1 MKQRSKILLALFLS
15 ASLAVTPVASVSV
28 LAEDLDFTAVE
39 EVDVVP
45 EEEIS
50 DSEEVSTSTD
60 DSVLA
65 DDSDLAADITTDDPD
80 LTTDDFTVDTSTFSA
95 DEADVFTS
103 GETSDQDVTEAKTH
117 SIKVSVTNSEGV
129 ASGMYA
135 MDDAI
140 VTKQDDGTYLVKM
153 HQASENRNYMALV
166 NGTTADDI
174 TAATQHKVDWY
185 IADSSYY
192 YTIPVASLSDTV
204 YASFSKTTNVNKGSK
219 WSNVQTITFDT
230 TSMADTDKSD
240 VDASGMNKQ
249 AALDYS
255 SVDAALAT
263 VPEDLSIYTDET
275 ANAVTFA
282 VNALNGTYKAA
293 TQDDVDKLA
302 TAITDAV
309 NALVKK
315 AVEEAKTHSIKVSVT
330 NSEGVASGMYAMD
343 DAIVTKQDDGTYLV
357 KMHQA
362 SENRNYMALVNGT
375 TADDITAATQH
386 KVDWYIADS
395 SYYYTIPVASLSD
408 TVYASFS
415 KTTNV
420 NKGSKWSNVQTITFD
435 TTSMADTDKSDVDAS
450 GMNKQAALDYSSVD
464 AALAT
469 VPEDLSIYTDE
480 TANAVT
486 FAVNA
491 LNGTYKA
498 ATQDDVDKLATAI
511 ADAVNALVEK
521 GLLTVTNETLMF
533 NVEKAVLRDGK
544 LIVTLHGQG
553 YHYLYKG
560 TYEEA
565 VANGDN
571 RENWIAG
578 EQINGKW
585 QFTIPVAEGETFLPI
600 VAISQNYLTKY
611 EEGKNSL
618 ERAFYPRQAV
628 IDQDAATLVTGDYD
642 HTKDLTV
649 DNQVKMFNV
658 AAASLETIGGPNSN
672 NYQEILHLTMGTTSF
687 DKVFI
692 GSAEDAAKAE
702 TTTAITEQKA
712 DLVVK
717 ENAMGGTATTDYL
730 EKDVIFSFHSVKNN
744 TWYER
749 VFNVSKT
756 NGTLTITPV
765 PSADY
770 TAVDAALATVPEDLS
785 IYTEETA
792 NAVKVAVDAVK
803 RDCTIYQQADVDK
816 MAQDITD
823 AVNAL
828 VERGLLTVTN
838 ETLMFNVEKA
848 VLRDGKLIVT
858 LHGQGYHYL
867 YKGTYEEAV
876 ANGDN
881 RENWIA
887 GEEINGKWQFTVPVA
902 EGETYLPIV
911 AISNSYLTKYEEGK
925 NSLERAFY
933 PRQAVI
939 DQDAA
944 TLVTGDYDHTKDLT
958 VDNSVKMFNVAA
970 ASLETIGGPNSNNYK
985 EILHLTMGSDSFDK
999 VFIGFAKDAAK
1010 AETTADITDRKVS
1023 FDMKANAMG
1032 GEATTDYLDKEVI
1045 FSFHSVK
1052 NGTWYERVFNVSK
1065 TNGTLTITP
1074 VAAADYTAVDAA
1086 LAAVPKDL
1094 SIYTDETVAA
1104 VRAAVDAVNKNCTVY
1119 QQADVDKMA
1128 SDITAAVKA
1137 LVKKPVAAAKVTLN
1151 ATSKK
1156 ITTGKSFTLKATVAP
1171 SNTTDKVVWKS
1182 SNTKVATVS
1191 ANGTVKAVKAG
1202 TAVITATAGKVKA
1215 TCKVTVANPVY
1226 KVTSIKLAAAP
1237 SRYITAGKRV
1247 QLRAT
1252 ITPSNAT
1259 NKAVTW
1265 KSSNTRIATVSSTG
1279 IVTFNKNAGGKKVTI
1294 TATAKDG
1301 SKKYARITLACMKG
1315 SVKSIRLSGKTTVTN
1330 GQSTKVTAAV
1340 TSQGG
1345 SANRSLA
1352 WSSSNTKLATVDK
1365 YGKVKTIKG
1374 KKGTVTITAKA
1385 TDGSGKKATIKI
1397 RIK

>member
-1 MKQRSKILLALFLS
+1 MKQRSKILTALFLS
-15 ASLAVTPVASVSV
+15 ASLAVTPAASVSV
-28 LAEDLDFTAVE
+28 LAEDLDFAAVE
-39 EVDVVP
+39 EIDVVP

-50 DSEEVSTSTD
+50 DSEEVSTSTE
-60 DSVLA
+60 DSV
-65 DDSDLAADITTDDPD
+65 LAADITTEDSD
-80 LTTDDFTVDTSTFSA
+80 LTTDEFTADTSTFSA

-103 GETSDQDVTEAKTH
+103 GETSEQDVSEARTH
-117 SIKVSVTNSEGV
+117 SIKVSVINSSGV
-129 ASGMYA
+129 VSGMYA
-135 MDDAI
+135 MDSAV
-140 VTKQDDGTYLVKM
+140 VTRQDDGTYLVRM
-153 HQASENRNYMALV
+153 HQTSVNRNYMAL
-166 NGTTADDI
+166 TDDKNK
-174 TAATQHKVDWY
+174 ATNHEVDWY
-185 IADSSYY
+185 VAGGDDGYW
-192 YTIPVASLSDTV
+192 YTIPVASLTDPL
-204 YASFSKTTNVNKGSK
+204 YASFSYTKNVNAGKAWG
-219 WSNVQTITFDT
+219 NVQTITFDVS
-230 TSMADTDKSD
+230 SMAETEERDAVASD
-240 VDASGMNKQ
+240 INKLP
-249 AALDYS
+249 ATNGPADYT

-275 ANAVTFA
+275 ADAVRAA
-282 VNALNGTYKAA
+282 VAA
-293 TQDDVDKLA
+293 VKRDYTMAQQADVDKMA
-302 TAITDAV
+302 QAITDAV

-375 TADDITAATQH
+375 TADDIAAATQH
-386 KVDWYIADS
+386 KIDWYVADS

-435 TTSMADTDKSDVDAS
+435 TTSMADTDKNDVDAS

-486 FAVNA
+486 SAVKA
-491 LNGTYKA
+491 LSGTYKA
-498 ATQDDVDKLATAI
+498 ATQDDVDKLATA
-511 ADAVNALVEK
+511 
-521 GLLTVTNETLMF
+521 
-533 NVEKAVLRDGK
+533 
-544 LIVTLHGQG
+544 
-553 YHYLYKG
+553 
-560 TYEEA
+560 
-565 VANGDN
+565 
-571 RENWIAG
+571 
-578 EQINGKW
+578 
-585 QFTIPVAEGETFLPI
+585 
-600 VAISQNYLTKY
+600 
-611 EEGKNSL
+611 
-618 ERAFYPRQAV
+618 
-628 IDQDAATLVTGDYD
+628 
-642 HTKDLTV
+642 
-649 DNQVKMFNV
+649 
-658 AAASLETIGGPNSN
+658 
-672 NYQEILHLTMGTTSF
+672 
-687 DKVFI
+687 
-692 GSAEDAAKAE
+692 
-702 TTTAITEQKA
+702 
-712 DLVVK
+712 
-717 ENAMGGTATTDYL
+717 
-730 EKDVIFSFHSVKNN
+730 
-744 TWYER
+744 
-749 VFNVSKT
+749 
-756 NGTLTITPV
+756 
-765 PSADY
+765 
-770 TAVDAALATVPEDLS
+770 
-785 IYTEETA
+785 
-792 NAVKVAVDAVK
+792 
-803 RDCTIYQQADVDK
+803 
-816 MAQDITD
+816 ITD

-848 VLRDGKLIVT
+848 ILRDGNLILT
-858 LHGQGYHYL
+858 LHGTGYHYL

-881 RENWIA
+881 RDNWIA
-887 GEEINGKWQFTVPVA
+887 GEEVNGKWQFTVPVA

-1032 GEATTDYLDKEVI
+1032 GVATTDYLDKEVI

-1226 KVTSIKLAAAP
+1226 KVTSIKLAAP

-1385 TDGSGKKATIKI
+1385 TDGSGKKATFKI

>member
-185 IADSSYY
+185 VADSSYY

-386 KVDWYIADS
+386 KVDWYVADS

-649 DNQVKMFNV
+649 DN
-658 AAASLETIGGPNSN
+658 
-672 NYQEILHLTMGTTSF
+672 
-687 DKVFI
+687 
-692 GSAEDAAKAE
+692 
-702 TTTAITEQKA
+702 
-712 DLVVK
+712 
-717 ENAMGGTATTDYL
+717 
-730 EKDVIFSFHSVKNN
+730 
-744 TWYER
+744 
-749 VFNVSKT
+749 
-756 NGTLTITPV
+756 
-765 PSADY
+765 
-770 TAVDAALATVPEDLS
+770 
-785 IYTEETA
+785 
-792 NAVKVAVDAVK
+792 
-803 RDCTIYQQADVDK
+803 
-816 MAQDITD
+816 
-823 AVNAL
+823 
-828 VERGLLTVTN
+828 
-838 ETLMFNVEKA
+838 
-848 VLRDGKLIVT
+848 
-858 LHGQGYHYL
+858 
-867 YKGTYEEAV
+867 
-876 ANGDN
+876 
-881 RENWIA
+881 
-887 GEEINGKWQFTVPVA
+887 
-902 EGETYLPIV
+902 
-911 AISNSYLTKYEEGK
+911 
-925 NSLERAFY
+925 
-933 PRQAVI
+933 
-939 DQDAA
+939 
-944 TLVTGDYDHTKDLT
+944 
-958 VDNSVKMFNVAA
+958 SVKMFNVAA

-999 VFIGFAKDAAK
+999 VFIGFAEDAAK

-1345 SANRSLA
+1345 SANRSLT

-1374 KKGTVTITAKA
+1374 KKGTVTITARA

>member
-1 MKQRSKILLALFLS
+1 MKQRSKILTALFLS
-15 ASLAVTPVASVSV
+15 ASLAVTPAASVSV
-28 LAEDLDFTAVE
+28 LAEDLDFAAVE
-39 EVDVVP
+39 EIDVVP

-50 DSEEVSTSTD
+50 DSEEVSTSTE
-60 DSVLA
+60 DSV
-65 DDSDLAADITTDDPD
+65 LAADITTEDSD
-80 LTTDDFTVDTSTFSA
+80 LTTDEFTADTSTFST

-103 GETSDQDVTEAKTH
+103 GETSEQDVSEARTH
-117 SIKVSVTNSEGV
+117 SIKVSVINSSGV

-135 MDDAI
+135 MDSAV
-140 VTKQDDGTYLVKM
+140 VTRQDDGTYLVRM
-153 HQASENRNYMALV
+153 HQTSVNRNYMAL
-166 NGTTADDI
+166 TDDKNK
-174 TAATQHKVDWY
+174 ATNHEVDWY
-185 IADSSYY
+185 VAGGDDGYW
-192 YTIPVASLSDTV
+192 YTIPVASLTDPL
-204 YASFSKTTNVNKGSK
+204 YASFSYTKNVNAGKAWG
-219 WSNVQTITFDT
+219 NVQTITFDVS
-230 TSMADTDKSD
+230 SMAETEERDAVASD
-240 VDASGMNKQ
+240 INKLP
-249 AALDYS
+249 ATNGPADYT

-275 ANAVTFA
+275 ADAVRAA
-282 VNALNGTYKAA
+282 VAA
-293 TQDDVDKLA
+293 VKRDYTMAQQADVDKMA
-302 TAITDAV
+302 QAITDAV

-375 TADDITAATQH
+375 TADDIAAATQH
-386 KVDWYIADS
+386 KIDWYVADS

-435 TTSMADTDKSDVDAS
+435 TTSMADTDKNDVDAS
-450 GMNKQAALDYSSVD
+450 GMNKQAALDYSS
-464 AALAT
+464 
-469 VPEDLSIYTDE
+469 
-480 TANAVT
+480 
-486 FAVNA
+486 
-491 LNGTYKA
+491 
-498 ATQDDVDKLATAI
+498 
-511 ADAVNALVEK
+511 
-521 GLLTVTNETLMF
+521 
-533 NVEKAVLRDGK
+533 
-544 LIVTLHGQG
+544 
-553 YHYLYKG
+553 
-560 TYEEA
+560 
-565 VANGDN
+565 
-571 RENWIAG
+571 
-578 EQINGKW
+578 
-585 QFTIPVAEGETFLPI
+585 
-600 VAISQNYLTKY
+600 
-611 EEGKNSL
+611 
-618 ERAFYPRQAV
+618 
-628 IDQDAATLVTGDYD
+628 
-642 HTKDLTV
+642 
-649 DNQVKMFNV
+649 
-658 AAASLETIGGPNSN
+658 
-672 NYQEILHLTMGTTSF
+672 
-687 DKVFI
+687 
-692 GSAEDAAKAE
+692 
-702 TTTAITEQKA
+702 
-712 DLVVK
+712 
-717 ENAMGGTATTDYL
+717 
-730 EKDVIFSFHSVKNN
+730 
-744 TWYER
+744 
-749 VFNVSKT
+749 
-756 NGTLTITPV
+756 
-765 PSADY
+765 
-770 TAVDAALATVPEDLS
+770 
-785 IYTEETA
+785 
-792 NAVKVAVDAVK
+792 
-803 RDCTIYQQADVDK
+803 
-816 MAQDITD
+816 
-823 AVNAL
+823 
-828 VERGLLTVTN
+828 
-838 ETLMFNVEKA
+838 
-848 VLRDGKLIVT
+848 
-858 LHGQGYHYL
+858 
-867 YKGTYEEAV
+867 
-876 ANGDN
+876 
-881 RENWIA
+881 
-887 GEEINGKWQFTVPVA
+887 
-902 EGETYLPIV
+902 
-911 AISNSYLTKYEEGK
+911 
-925 NSLERAFY
+925 
-933 PRQAVI
+933 
-939 DQDAA
+939 
-944 TLVTGDYDHTKDLT
+944 
-958 VDNSVKMFNVAA
+958 
-970 ASLETIGGPNSNNYK
+970 
-985 EILHLTMGSDSFDK
+985 
-999 VFIGFAKDAAK
+999 
-1010 AETTADITDRKVS
+1010 
-1023 FDMKANAMG
+1023 
-1032 GEATTDYLDKEVI
+1032 
-1045 FSFHSVK
+1045 
-1052 NGTWYERVFNVSK
+1052 
-1065 TNGTLTITP
+1065 
-1074 VAAADYTAVDAA
+1074 VDAA

-1385 TDGSGKKATIKI
+1385 TDGSGKKATFKI

>member
-185 IADSSYY
+185 VADSSYY

-255 SVDAALAT
+255 AVDAALAT

-386 KVDWYIADS
+386 KVDWYVADS

-450 GMNKQAALDYSSVD
+450 GMNKQAALDYSAVD

-521 GLLTVTNETLMF
+521 
-533 NVEKAVLRDGK
+533 
-544 LIVTLHGQG
+544 
-553 YHYLYKG
+553 
-560 TYEEA
+560 
-565 VANGDN
+565 
-571 RENWIAG
+571 
-578 EQINGKW
+578 
-585 QFTIPVAEGETFLPI
+585 
-600 VAISQNYLTKY
+600 
-611 EEGKNSL
+611 
-618 ERAFYPRQAV
+618 
-628 IDQDAATLVTGDYD
+628 
-642 HTKDLTV
+642 
-649 DNQVKMFNV
+649 
-658 AAASLETIGGPNSN
+658 
-672 NYQEILHLTMGTTSF
+672 
-687 DKVFI
+687 
-692 GSAEDAAKAE
+692 
-702 TTTAITEQKA
+702 
-712 DLVVK
+712 
-717 ENAMGGTATTDYL
+717 
-730 EKDVIFSFHSVKNN
+730 
-744 TWYER
+744 
-749 VFNVSKT
+749 
-756 NGTLTITPV
+756 
-765 PSADY
+765 
-770 TAVDAALATVPEDLS
+770 
-785 IYTEETA
+785 
-792 NAVKVAVDAVK
+792 
-803 RDCTIYQQADVDK
+803 
-816 MAQDITD
+816 
-823 AVNAL
+823 
-828 VERGLLTVTN
+828 GLLTVTN

>member
-1 MKQRSKILLALFLS
+1 MKQRSKILTALFLS
-15 ASLAVTPVASVSV
+15 ASLAVTPAASVSV
-28 LAEDLDFTAVE
+28 LAEDLDFAAVE
-39 EVDVVP
+39 EIDVVP

-50 DSEEVSTSTD
+50 DSEEVSTSTE

-65 DDSDLAADITTDDPD
+65 ADIKTEDSD
-80 LTTDDFTVDTSTFSA
+80 LTTDEFTADTCTFSA

-103 GETSDQDVTEAKTH
+103 GETSEQDVSEARTHSIKVSVINSSGVASGMYAMDSAVVTRQDDGTYLVRMHQTSVNRNYMALTDDKNKATNHEVDWYVAGGDDGYWYTIPVASLTDPLYASFSYTKNVNAGKAWGNVQTITFDVSSMAETEERDAVASDINKLPATNGPADYTSVDAALATVPEDLSIYTDETADAVRAAVAAVKRDYTMAQQADVDKMAQAITDAVNALVKKAVEEAKTH

-135 MDDAI
+135 LDDAI

-153 HQASENRNYMALV
+153 HQANENRNYMALV

-174 TAATQHKVDWY
+174 AAATQHKVDWY
-185 IADSSYY
+185 VADSSYY

-219 WSNVQTITFDT
+219 WSNVQAITFDT

-275 ANAVTFA
+275 ANAVTSA
-282 VNALNGTYKAA
+282 VKALSGTYKAA

-309 NALVKK
+309 NALV
-315 AVEEAKTHSIKVSVT
+315 E
-330 NSEGVASGMYAMD
+330 
-343 DAIVTKQDDGTYLV
+343 
-357 KMHQA
+357 
-362 SENRNYMALVNGT
+362 R
-375 TADDITAATQH
+375 
-386 KVDWYIADS
+386 
-395 SYYYTIPVASLSD
+395 
-408 TVYASFS
+408 
-415 KTTNV
+415 
-420 NKGSKWSNVQTITFD
+420 
-435 TTSMADTDKSDVDAS
+435 
-450 GMNKQAALDYSSVD
+450 
-464 AALAT
+464 
-469 VPEDLSIYTDE
+469 
-480 TANAVT
+480 
-486 FAVNA
+486 
-491 LNGTYKA
+491 
-498 ATQDDVDKLATAI
+498 
-511 ADAVNALVEK
+511 
-521 GLLTVTNETLMF
+521 GLLTVTNKTLMF
-533 NVEKAVLRDGK
+533 NVEKAILRDGN
-544 LIVTLHGQG
+544 LILTLHGTG

-571 RENWIAG
+571 R
-578 EQINGKW
+578 
-585 QFTIPVAEGETFLPI
+585 
-600 VAISQNYLTKY
+600 
-611 EEGKNSL
+611 
-618 ERAFYPRQAV
+618 
-628 IDQDAATLVTGDYD
+628 D
-642 HTKDLTV
+642 
-649 DNQVKMFNV
+649 
-658 AAASLETIGGPNSN
+658 
-672 NYQEILHLTMGTTSF
+672 
-687 DKVFI
+687 
-692 GSAEDAAKAE
+692 
-702 TTTAITEQKA
+702 
-712 DLVVK
+712 
-717 ENAMGGTATTDYL
+717 
-730 EKDVIFSFHSVKNN
+730 
-744 TWYER
+744 
-749 VFNVSKT
+749 
-756 NGTLTITPV
+756 
-765 PSADY
+765 
-770 TAVDAALATVPEDLS
+770 
-785 IYTEETA
+785 
-792 NAVKVAVDAVK
+792 
-803 RDCTIYQQADVDK
+803 
-816 MAQDITD
+816 
-823 AVNAL
+823 
-828 VERGLLTVTN
+828 
-838 ETLMFNVEKA
+838 
-848 VLRDGKLIVT
+848 
-858 LHGQGYHYL
+858 
-867 YKGTYEEAV
+867 
-876 ANGDN
+876 
-881 RENWIA
+881 NWIA

-925 NSLERAFY
+925 NSLKRAFY

-1156 ITTGKSFTLKATVAP
+1156 ITTGKSFTLKVTVAP

-1385 TDGSGKKATIKI
+1385 TDGSGKKATFKI

>member
-1 MKQRSKILLALFLS
+1 MKQRSKILTALFLS
-15 ASLAVTPVASVSV
+15 ASLAVTPAASVSV
-28 LAEDLDFTAVE
+28 LAEDLDFAAVE
-39 EVDVVP
+39 EIDVVP

-50 DSEEVSTSTD
+50 DSEEVSTSTE
-60 DSVLA
+60 DSV
-65 DDSDLAADITTDDPD
+65 LAADITTEDSD
-80 LTTDDFTVDTSTFSA
+80 LTTDEFTADTSTFST

-103 GETSDQDVTEAKTH
+103 GETSEQDVSEARTH
-117 SIKVSVTNSEGV
+117 SIKVSVINSSGV

-174 TAATQHKVDWY
+174 AAATQHKIDWY
-185 IADSSYY
+185 VADSSYY

-230 TSMADTDKSD
+230 TSMADTDKND

-275 ANAVTFA
+275 ANAVTSA
-282 VNALNGTYKAA
+282 VKALSGTYKAA

-302 TAITDAV
+302 TA
-309 NALVKK
+309 
-315 AVEEAKTHSIKVSVT
+315 
-330 NSEGVASGMYAMD
+330 
-343 DAIVTKQDDGTYLV
+343 
-357 KMHQA
+357 
-362 SENRNYMALVNGT
+362 
-375 TADDITAATQH
+375 
-386 KVDWYIADS
+386 
-395 SYYYTIPVASLSD
+395 
-408 TVYASFS
+408 
-415 KTTNV
+415 
-420 NKGSKWSNVQTITFD
+420 
-435 TTSMADTDKSDVDAS
+435 
-450 GMNKQAALDYSSVD
+450 
-464 AALAT
+464 
-469 VPEDLSIYTDE
+469 
-480 TANAVT
+480 
-486 FAVNA
+486 
-491 LNGTYKA
+491 
-498 ATQDDVDKLATAI
+498 
-511 ADAVNALVEK
+511 
-521 GLLTVTNETLMF
+521 
-533 NVEKAVLRDGK
+533 
-544 LIVTLHGQG
+544 
-553 YHYLYKG
+553 
-560 TYEEA
+560 
-565 VANGDN
+565 
-571 RENWIAG
+571 
-578 EQINGKW
+578 
-585 QFTIPVAEGETFLPI
+585 
-600 VAISQNYLTKY
+600 
-611 EEGKNSL
+611 
-618 ERAFYPRQAV
+618 
-628 IDQDAATLVTGDYD
+628 
-642 HTKDLTV
+642 
-649 DNQVKMFNV
+649 
-658 AAASLETIGGPNSN
+658 
-672 NYQEILHLTMGTTSF
+672 
-687 DKVFI
+687 
-692 GSAEDAAKAE
+692 
-702 TTTAITEQKA
+702 
-712 DLVVK
+712 
-717 ENAMGGTATTDYL
+717 
-730 EKDVIFSFHSVKNN
+730 
-744 TWYER
+744 
-749 VFNVSKT
+749 
-756 NGTLTITPV
+756 
-765 PSADY
+765 
-770 TAVDAALATVPEDLS
+770 
-785 IYTEETA
+785 
-792 NAVKVAVDAVK
+792 
-803 RDCTIYQQADVDK
+803 
-816 MAQDITD
+816 ITD

-848 VLRDGKLIVT
+848 ILRDGNLILT
-858 LHGQGYHYL
+858 LHGTGYHYL

-881 RENWIA
+881 RDNWIA
-887 GEEINGKWQFTVPVA
+887 GEEVNGKWQFTVPVA

-1032 GEATTDYLDKEVI
+1032 GAATTDYLDKEVI

-1345 SANRSLA
+1345 SSNRSLA

-1385 TDGSGKKATIKI
+1385 TDGSGKKATFKI

>member
-1 MKQRSKILLALFLS
+1 MKQRSKILTALFLS
-15 ASLAVTPVASVSV
+15 ASLAVTPAASVSV
-28 LAEDLDFTAVE
+28 LAEDLDFAAVE
-39 EVDVVP
+39 EIDVVP

-50 DSEEVSTSTD
+50 DSEEVSTSTE
-60 DSVLA
+60 DSV
-65 DDSDLAADITTDDPD
+65 LAADITTEDSD
-80 LTTDDFTVDTSTFSA
+80 LTTDEFTADTSTFSA

-103 GETSDQDVTEAKTH
+103 GETSEQDVSEARTH
-117 SIKVSVTNSEGV
+117 SIKVSVINSSGV

-135 MDDAI
+135 MNSAV
-140 VTKQDDGTYLVKM
+140 VTRQDDGTYLVRM
-153 HQASENRNYMALV
+153 HQTNVNRNYMAL
-166 NGTTADDI
+166 TDDKNK
-174 TAATQHKVDWY
+174 ATNHEVDWY
-185 IADSSYY
+185 VAGGDDGYW
-192 YTIPVASLSDTV
+192 YTIPVASLTDPL
-204 YASFSKTTNVNKGSK
+204 YASFSYTKNVNAGKAWG
-219 WSNVQTITFDT
+219 NVQTITFDVS
-230 TSMADTDKSD
+230 SMAETEERDAVASD
-240 VDASGMNKQ
+240 INKLP
-249 AALDYS
+249 ATNGPADYT

-275 ANAVTFA
+275 ADAVRAA
-282 VNALNGTYKAA
+282 VAA
-293 TQDDVDKLA
+293 VKRDYTMAQQADVDKMA
-302 TAITDAV
+302 QAITDAV

-362 SENRNYMALVNGT
+362 NENRNYMALVNGT
-375 TADDITAATQH
+375 TADDIAAATQH
-386 KVDWYIADS
+386 KVDWYVADS

-420 NKGSKWSNVQTITFD
+420 NKGSKWSNVQAITFD
-435 TTSMADTDKSDVDAS
+435 TTSMADTDKSDIDAS

-486 FAVNA
+486 SAVKA
-491 LNGTYKA
+491 LSGTYKA
-498 ATQDDVDKLATAI
+498 ATQDDVDKLATA
-511 ADAVNALVEK
+511 
-521 GLLTVTNETLMF
+521 
-533 NVEKAVLRDGK
+533 
-544 LIVTLHGQG
+544 
-553 YHYLYKG
+553 
-560 TYEEA
+560 
-565 VANGDN
+565 
-571 RENWIAG
+571 
-578 EQINGKW
+578 
-585 QFTIPVAEGETFLPI
+585 
-600 VAISQNYLTKY
+600 
-611 EEGKNSL
+611 
-618 ERAFYPRQAV
+618 
-628 IDQDAATLVTGDYD
+628 
-642 HTKDLTV
+642 
-649 DNQVKMFNV
+649 
-658 AAASLETIGGPNSN
+658 
-672 NYQEILHLTMGTTSF
+672 
-687 DKVFI
+687 
-692 GSAEDAAKAE
+692 
-702 TTTAITEQKA
+702 
-712 DLVVK
+712 
-717 ENAMGGTATTDYL
+717 
-730 EKDVIFSFHSVKNN
+730 
-744 TWYER
+744 
-749 VFNVSKT
+749 
-756 NGTLTITPV
+756 
-765 PSADY
+765 
-770 TAVDAALATVPEDLS
+770 
-785 IYTEETA
+785 
-792 NAVKVAVDAVK
+792 
-803 RDCTIYQQADVDK
+803 
-816 MAQDITD
+816 ITD

-848 VLRDGKLIVT
+848 ILRDGNLILT
-858 LHGQGYHYL
+858 LHGTGYHYL

-881 RENWIA
+881 RDNWIA
-887 GEEINGKWQFTVPVA
+887 GEEVNGKWQFTVPVA

-925 NSLERAFY
+925 NSLKRAFY

-1032 GEATTDYLDKEVI
+1032 GAATTDYLDKEVI

-1074 VAAADYTAVDAA
+1074 VAADYTAVNAA

-1385 TDGSGKKATIKI
+1385 TDGSGKKATFKI